1 MTSAIDPTKPEDGVP
16 ASKRDLRANLVAA
29 KAEIEALQAEL
40 GNKLNAAF
48 RLSAPSSVDLNS
60 TDEQELAIDLGGATT
75 PTFAKMIK
83 VDSIQD
89 DPAVDTSAVRW
100 AAGYP
105 VYDEAGSTET
115 HARVLIKSA
124 AAAGVPATGR
134 ARIFF
139 EF

>member
-48 RLSAPSSVDLNS
+48 RLSAPSSVDS

-115 HARVLIKSA
+115 HARVLIKFA